1 LYDVAREAG
10 VSTATVSRV
19 VHNRDAVRPATRQRV
34 LDVIEA
40 LGYIPTVPRRV
51 WRGSGK
57 K

>member
-1 LYDVAREAG
+1 
-10 VSTATVSRV
+10 V